1 MAEAGTARSGPG
13 SPDHGSNGTGG
24 QLSLAGPSV
33 APEWP
38 GARAPAEAGGPPQQ
52 ALPGVFDLNKQTRTV
67 GRDTYTVPP
76 ETSLQAALVKARERD
91 LWRLVSWQPDKQ
103 QWWVPSRSTPA
114 AHYALTVRPG
124 TAKGDPWWLRLRCN
138 CEAEQSGR
146 YMACWHKAA
155 VAYREERR
163 KVMQAQ
169 LEERW
174 R

>member
-1 MAEAGTARSGPG
+1 MAATGTARSGPG
-13 SPDHGSNGTGG
+13 SPDHGSDGG
-24 QLSLAGPSV
+24 GRQLPLASEAL

-38 GARAPAEAGGPPQQ
+38 GAGAPAEAGRSSQQ
-52 ALPGVFDLNKQTRTV
+52 TLPGMQPEAFQTRTV

-76 ETSLQAALVKARERD
+76 EASLQAALVKARERD

-103 QWWVPSRSTPA
+103 QWWVPSRTTAA
-114 AHYALTVRPG
+114 AHYVLTVRPG
-124 TAKGDPWWLRLRCN
+124 TARGGPWWLRLRCN

-169 LEERW
+169 LEERF